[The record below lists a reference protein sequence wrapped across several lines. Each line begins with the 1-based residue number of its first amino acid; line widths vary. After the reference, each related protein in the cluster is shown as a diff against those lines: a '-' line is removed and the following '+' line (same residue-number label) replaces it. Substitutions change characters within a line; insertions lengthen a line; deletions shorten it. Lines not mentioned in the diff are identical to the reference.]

1 MAIKIL
7 LRIVQAVLSMLVLSV
22 LVFGLV
28 RLTGDPLQLI
38 LPELA
43 TQEDFIRARAELGL
57 DKPLYE
63 QYAIFVGQL
72 LEGDLGTSI
81 QRRVPVSDLIAQRF
95 PATLQLGLAALGI
108 VLFAGIPIGVL
119 AAYWRGS
126 AFDHGARTI
135 AAFGQST
142 PSFWIGLI
150 LILIVAVHFDA
161 LPAGGYGGLENMI
174 LPAITMSVSSTAEM
188 IRLVR
193 SNMLEV
199 LSTDYVKFLRIKGV
213 PERSVLWKHA
223 FRNAGLS
230 TLTFAGLVAAGLF
243 TGSVLAETVFVWPGM
258 GLLMVQS
265 IEGRD
270 YPVTQAVVLTFS
282 LIYIVMNLVVD
293 LAYMVLNPK
302 VRA

>member
-1 MAIKIL
+1 MALKIL
-7 LRIVQAVLSMLVLSV
+7 LRIVQAILSMLVLSV

-43 TQEDFIRARAELGL
+43 TEEDFARARAELGL
-57 DKPLYE
+57 DKPLHE
-63 QYAIFVGQL
+63 QYTIFISQL
-72 LEGDLGTSI
+72 MEGDLGTSI

-95 PATLQLGLAALGI
+95 PATLQLGLAALI
-108 VLFAGIPIGVL
+108 LVLLVGVPVGVL

-126 AFDHGARTI
+126 PFDHAVRTV

-150 LILIVAVHFDA
+150 LILIVAVYFDV
-161 LPAGGYGGLENMI
+161 LPAGGYGGLEHMI

-193 SNMLEV
+193 SNMIEV
-199 LSTDYVKFLRIKGV
+199 LTTDYVKFLRIKGV

-293 LAYMVLNPK
+293 LAYMLLNPR